1 MFARLNQIN
10 AEPDLYILG
19 VFLFGIFVSH
29 HVGSDTA
36 NLVSPEH

>member
-19 VFLFGIFVSH
+19 VFLFGIFVSIMLAAIRR
-29 HVGSDTA
+29 T
-36 NLVSPEH
+36 L